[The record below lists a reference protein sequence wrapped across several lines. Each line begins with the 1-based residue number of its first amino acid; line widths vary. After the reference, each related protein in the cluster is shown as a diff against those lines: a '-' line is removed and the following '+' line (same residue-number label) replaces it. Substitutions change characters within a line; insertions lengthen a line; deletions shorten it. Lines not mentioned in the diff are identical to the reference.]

1 MVHASFICKKYL
13 KTITFAKKFY
23 ASLYFVSNVVS
34 AKMFFFT
41 LMLIVINA
49 RFEIAYTKMYEEPLP
64 QEFKD
69 CLNMILPNSDL
80 KRDPAYI
87 IDYACANKFLTSTP
101 NKRWAPE
108 KDEEEFTLITNK
120 INKLDIHTSSENVR
134 YEKRSIQ
141 NHLDNR
147 HKKRSAVNPTIR
159 RKEYRRMSP
168 EERTDFHRALQLLKD
183 DAEVI
188 ISFTLEHQTL
198 RFKINYLFKTNN

>member
-1 MVHASFICKKYL
+1 M
-13 KTITFAKKFY
+13 
-23 ASLYFVSNVVS
+23 
-34 AKMFFFT
+34 MFFFT
-41 LMLIVINA
+41 LMLIVINT
-49 RFEIAYTKMYEEPLP
+49 RFEIVNTKMYEEPLP

-80 KRDPAYI
+80 QRDPAYI

-108 KDEEEFTLITNK
+108 KDDEEFTLITYK
-120 INKLDIHTSSENVR
+120 INKLDTYTSSENVR

-141 NHLDNR
+141 TYFDNR
-147 HKKRSAVNPTIR
+147 HKKRSAVNPSIH

-168 EERTDFHRALQLLKD
+168 IERADFHRALQLLKD

-188 ISFTLEHQTL
+188 I
-198 RFKINYLFKTNN
+198 